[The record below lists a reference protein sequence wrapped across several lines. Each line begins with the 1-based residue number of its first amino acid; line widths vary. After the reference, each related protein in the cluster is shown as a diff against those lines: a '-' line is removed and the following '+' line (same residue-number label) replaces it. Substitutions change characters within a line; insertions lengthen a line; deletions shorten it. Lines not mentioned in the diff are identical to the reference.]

1 MIKAT
6 GPELR
11 QRFLDFFARHGHQV
25 VASSSLVP
33 AGDPTLLFTN
43 AGMVQFKD
51 VFLGR
56 EKRPY
61 TRATTAQK
69 CVRAGGKHNDLDS
82 VGRTARHNTF
92 FEMLGNFSFGDY
104 FKRDAIRY
112 AWQFLTGELGLDPD
126 RLWVTVY
133 REDDEAARI
142 WHEEVG
148 VPADRIV
155 RLGEKDNFWS
165 MGDTGPCGPCSEIIY
180 DRGVEHRCD
189 APVCGIGACDC
200 DRWRELWNLVFMQY
214 DRDASGNLT
223 PLPRPSID
231 TGMGL
236 ERITSIIEGTESIY
250 ETDLLRPIVSA
261 VERLSGVEY
270 RDFPDPSGFPFRVIA
285 DHIRSVSFIIADGV
299 VPSNEGRGYVLRRI
313 LRRASRFGQKLGLRE
328 PFMHALVPV
337 VADLMKDA
345 YPELAASQDYVRD
358 VIRREEERFAATLS
372 EGMARADQVVARVEA
387 AGGDTIPGE
396 DVFMLYDTYGFPI
409 DIMEDMAIEH
419 NLRVDHEGFARA
431 MEEQRMRA
439 RAARAEARGFV
450 EPAAPAG
457 VAPTVFLG
465 YETTQSQGQV
475 LAVVAPGTGE
485 ALPQAE
491 AGSTVLV
498 LLDRTAFY
506 AASGG
511 QVADTGHITGPR
523 GRAVVEEVYRARS
536 GHIWH
541 EVTVVE
547 GVLSPQETVTAEVD
561 VSRRAATARNHTA
574 THLLHAALRQV
585 LGEHVHQAGS
595 LVEPQRLRFDFT
607 HPDPLTPEQL
617 ARVEDL
623 VADVV
628 MRNVPVEIIE
638 TSYQEGRAMGAMALF
653 DEKYGE
659 RVRVV
664 RVDDFS
670 LELCG
675 GTHVHRTGDIG
686 LVLIT
691 SESSIGAG
699 VRRIEAVSGQGALD
713 YVRARGRLLAD
724 AAGVLRTAPEELA
737 GRVRD
742 LQASLRAAGN
752 EIEQLRERL
761 WKSEAREMV
770 ARAERVGGVAV
781 VSSMAS
787 ASAPDA
793 LRRMADLVRAEASSA
808 VVILAG
814 TEGER
819 VNFLCAITPD
829 LVKRGVHAGRIVRAV
844 AEVAGGQGG
853 GRPDLAQAGGRDPGR
868 AGAALAEGVRLVRDM
883 LARADG

>member
-112 AWQFLTGELGLDPD
+112 AWEFLTGELGLAPD

-133 REDDEAARI
+133 RDDDEAARI

-148 VPADRIV
+148 VPVERIV

-180 DRGVEHRCD
+180 DRGEEHRCD

-250 ETDLLRPIVSA
+250 ETDLLRPIVRA
-261 VERLSGVEY
+261 VERLSGVVY

-328 PFMHALVPV
+328 PFMHTLVPV
-337 VADLMKDA
+337 VGDLMKDA
-345 YPELAASQDYVRD
+345 YPELAANQDYVMD

-372 EGMARADQVVARVEA
+372 EGMAKADQVVARVEA

-419 NLRVDHEGFARA
+419 NLRLDHEGFARA
-431 MEEQRMRA
+431 MEEQRQRA
-439 RAARAEARGFV
+439 RAARAAGGAF
-450 EPAAPAG
+450 AAPAMP
-457 VAPTVFLG
+457 ADLPPTVFVG
-465 YETTQSQGQV
+465 YETTQAQARV
-475 LAVVAPGTGE
+475 LRIWAPETGE
-485 ALPQAE
+485 DVPQAE
-491 AGSTVLV
+491 AGTTVLA
-498 LLDRTAFY
+498 LFDATPFY
-506 AASGG
+506 AQSGG
-511 QVADTGHITGPR
+511 QVADTGHVGGPR
-523 GRAVVEEVYRARS
+523 GRAVVEDVHKTRS

-541 EVTVVE
+541 ELTVVE
-547 GVLSPQETVTAEVD
+547 GVISPGETVACEVD
-561 VSRRAATARNHTA
+561 AVRRAATARNHTA
-574 THLLHAALRQV
+574 THLLHAALRRV

-595 LVEPQRLRFDFT
+595 LVEPDRLRFDFT
-607 HPDPLTPEQL
+607 HPDPVSAEQL
-617 ARVEDL
+617 AEVEQL
-623 VADVV
+623 VGDIVL
-628 MRNVPVEIIE
+628 RNLPVETIE
-638 TSYQEGRAMGAMALF
+638 TSYEEGRAMGAMALF

-664 RVDDFS
+664 KVDDFS

-675 GTHVHRTGDIG
+675 GTHVRRTGDIG

-691 SESSIGAG
+691 SESSVGAG
-699 VRRIEAVSGQGALD
+699 LRRIEAVSGQGTLQF
-713 YVRARGRLLAD
+713 ARGLERTLS
-724 AAGVLRTAPEELA
+724 AAGSVLRVGPGDLVSRLREL
-737 GRVRD
+737 
-742 LQASLRAAGN
+742 QESLRAKDN
-752 EIEQLRERL
+752 EIAALRERL
-761 WKSEAREMV
+761 WQNEAAVIV
-770 ARAERVGGVAV
+770 AKAERVDGVAV
-781 VSSMAS
+781 VGTQTTAAS
-787 ASAPDA
+787 PEA
-793 LRRMADLVRAEASSA
+793 LRRMADFIRSLAGSA

-814 TEGER
+814 SEPER
-819 VNFLCAITPD
+819 VNFLCAVTPD
-829 LVKRGVHAGRIVRAV
+829 LVQRGVHAGQIIRVV
-844 AEVAGGQGG
+844 AEAAGGQGG
-853 GRPDLAQAGGRDPGR
+853 GRPDLAQAGAHDPSR
-868 AGAALAEGVRLVRDM
+868 AQAAVAAGVGF
-883 LARADG
+883 ARNLLTRGNS

>member
-112 AWQFLTGELGLDPD
+112 AWEFLTGEVGLDPD

-133 REDDEAARI
+133 RDDDEAARI

-148 VPADRIV
+148 VPAERIV

-189 APVCGIGACDC
+189 APVCAIGACDC

-214 DRDASGNLT
+214 DRDAAGNLT

-261 VERLSGVEY
+261 VERLSGVKY

-328 PFMHALVPV
+328 PFMHTLVPV

-345 YPELAASQDYVRD
+345 YPELAANQDYVRD

-419 NLRVDHEGFARA
+419 NLRLDHEGFARA
-431 MEEQRMRA
+431 MEAQRQRA
-439 RAARAEARGFV
+439 RAARAGGGAFT
-450 EPAAPAG
+450 EPAMPANLP
-457 VAPTVFLG
+457 PTVFVG
-465 YETTQSQGQV
+465 YETTRTQARV
-475 LAVVAPGTGE
+475 LRIWAPETGE
-485 ALPQAE
+485 DIPQAE
-491 AGSTVLV
+491 AGSTVLA
-498 LLDRTAFY
+498 LLDVTPFY
-506 AASGG
+506 AESGG
-511 QVADTGHITGPR
+511 QVADTGHVAGPR
-523 GRAVVEEVYRARS
+523 GRAVVEDVHKTRG

-541 EVTVVE
+541 ELTVVE
-547 GVLSPQETVTAEVD
+547 GVISPGETVSCEVD
-561 VSRRAATARNHTA
+561 GDRRAATARNHTA
-574 THLLHAALRQV
+574 THLLHAALRRV

-595 LVEPQRLRFDFT
+595 LVAPDRLRFDFT
-607 HPDPLTPEQL
+607 HPDPVSAEQL
-617 ARVEDL
+617 AQVEDL
-623 VADVV
+623 VAEIVLQ
-628 MRNVPVEIIE
+628 NLPVETVE
-638 TSYQEGRAMGAMALF
+638 TSYEQGRAMGAMALF

-664 RVDDFS
+664 KVGDFS

-675 GTHVHRTGDIG
+675 GTHVRRTGDIG
-686 LVLIT
+686 LVMIT
-691 SESSIGAG
+691 SESSVGAG
-699 VRRIEAVSGQGALD
+699 LRRIEAVSGQGTLQF
-713 YVRARGRLLAD
+713 ARGLERTLSS
-724 AAGVLRTAPEELA
+724 AGSVLRAGPGDLVTRLREL
-737 GRVRD
+737 
-742 LQASLRAAGN
+742 QESLRAKDN
-752 EIEQLRERL
+752 EIAALRERL
-761 WKSEAREMV
+761 WQNEAAGIV
-770 ARAERVGGVAV
+770 AGAERVDGVAV
-781 VSSMAS
+781 VGAQTTAGS
-787 ASAPDA
+787 PEA
-793 LRRMADLVRAEASSA
+793 LRRLADFVRSLAGSA

-814 TEGER
+814 SDQER
-819 VNFLCAITPD
+819 VNFLCAVTPD
-829 LVKRGVHAGRIVRAV
+829 LVKRGVHAGQIVRVV
-844 AEVAGGQGG
+844 AEAAGGQGG
-853 GRPDLAQAGGRDPGR
+853 GRPDLAQAGARDAGR
-868 AGAALAEGVRLVRDM
+868 AQAALAAGVEFVRTM
-883 LARADG
+883 LTQGNL